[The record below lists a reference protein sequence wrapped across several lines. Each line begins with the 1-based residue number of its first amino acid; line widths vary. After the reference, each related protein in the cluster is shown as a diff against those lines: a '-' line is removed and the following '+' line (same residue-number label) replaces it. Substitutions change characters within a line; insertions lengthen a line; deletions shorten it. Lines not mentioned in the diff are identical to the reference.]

1 LRCDVM
7 TKLAP
12 GTLIV
17 VRIVTDY
24 NRDDTTSSK
33 RSQ

>member
-7 TKLAP
+7 TKPAP
-12 GTLIV
+12 GTLIA

-24 NRDDTTSSK
+24 NLNDTTSSD